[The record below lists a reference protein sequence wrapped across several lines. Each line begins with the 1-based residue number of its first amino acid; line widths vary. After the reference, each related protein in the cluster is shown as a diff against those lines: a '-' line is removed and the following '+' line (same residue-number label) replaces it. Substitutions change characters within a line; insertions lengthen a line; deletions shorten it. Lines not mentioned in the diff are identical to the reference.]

1 MEIDIWSD
9 IACPWCFI
17 GLTRFQRVLD
27 GFEHRDEVSV
37 RLHSYQLDP
46 SLPESFDGSEADYLA
61 ASKGMSKGQVEQMFG
76 HVREAGASE
85 GLVLDFDSVQ
95 VANSRRAHRL
105 LHAARIE
112 DQAGA
117 TAQRL
122 KMALLTAH
130 FTDGESISDPEV
142 LVRLAAKAGMD
153 AEAARAAV
161 GEGPVAQRLDQAV
174 QNDINLAGQL
184 GIQGVPFFVLAN
196 KYGISGAQPAEA
208 FEQAL
213 TQVWDELHPR
223 IHPLAIPGLEGI
235 EASGDVCGPD
245 GCA

>member
-17 GLTRFQRVLD
+17 GLTRFQKALD

-46 SLPESFDGSEADYLA
+46 SLPDTFAGTEADYLA
-61 ASKGMSKGQVEQMFG
+61 TSKQMPKAQVEQMFEQ
-76 HVREAGASE
+76 VRAAGATE
-85 GLVLDFDSVQ
+85 GLVLDFDRVQ

-105 LHAARIE
+105 LHAARVE
-112 DQAGA
+112 DQQGD
-117 TAQRL
+117 TMHRL
-122 KMALLTAH
+122 KMALLKAH
-130 FTDGESISDPEV
+130 FTDGESTGDPEV
-142 LVRLAAKAGMD
+142 LVRLAVEAGLEED
-153 AEAARAAV
+153 AARTAV
-161 GEGPVAQRLDQAV
+161 GDGPVAEKLDQTV
-174 QNDINLAGQL
+174 QNDINLAGHL

-213 TQVWDELHPR
+213 SQAWRELHPQVQ
-223 IHPLAIPGLEGI
+223 PLSVPGLDGTGT
-235 EASGDVCGPD
+235 SGPACGPN
-245 GCA
+245 GCD

>member
-17 GLTRFQRVLD
+17 GITRFQRVLD

-61 ASKGMSKGQVEQMFG
+61 ERKGMPKDQVEQMFG
-76 HVREAGASE
+76 QVRDAGESE
-85 GLVLDFDSVQ
+85 GITLDFDSVQ

-105 LHAARIE
+105 LHAARVE
-112 DQAGA
+112 DEGGD
-117 TAQRL
+117 TARRL
-122 KMALLTAH
+122 KMALLKAH
-130 FTDGESISDPEV
+130 FTNGESISDPDV
-142 LVRLAAKAGMD
+142 LVRLASEAGMD
-153 AEAARAAV
+153 SDTARIAV
-161 GEGPVAQRLDQAV
+161 GDSPEAHRLDQAV
-174 QNDINLAGQL
+174 QNDIALAGQL

-213 TQVWDELHPR
+213 GQVWDELHPR
-223 IHPLAIPGLEGI
+223 VQPLAVPGLEGV
-235 EASGDVCGPD
+235 EASGDVCGPE

>member
-27 GFEHRDEVSV
+27 GFEHRGEVSV

-46 SLPESFDGSEADYLA
+46 ALPESFDGTEADYLA
-61 ASKGMSKGQVEQMFG
+61 ASKQMPKEQVEHMVEQ
-76 HVREAGASE
+76 VRAAGATE
-85 GLVLDFDSVQ
+85 GLVLDFDALR

-112 DQAGA
+112 DQHGHSVH
-117 TAQRL
+117 RL
-122 KMALLTAH
+122 KIALLKAH
-130 FTDGESISDPEV
+130 FTDGESIADHEV
-142 LVRLAAKAGMD
+142 LVRLAVDSGLAE
-153 AEAARAAV
+153 EAARQAV
-161 GEGPVAQRLDQAV
+161 GDGPIAEKLDQAV
-174 QNDINLAGQL
+174 QNDMNLAGQL

-196 KYGISGAQPAEA
+196 KYGISGAQPAEV

-213 TQVWDELHPR
+213 AQVWGELHPR
-223 IHPLAIPGLEGI
+223 VQPLAVAGLEGLD
-235 EASGDVCGPD
+235 ASGPACGPD